1 MGSSARSRH
10 PLSADA
16 MSQRWPV
23 LRPSCKACPLFVPS
37 GPPWSSMEPISENG
51 PWPCRDSVSSMGK
64 TGRIAL
70 VTGASSGIGEATAR
84 SLAAA
89 GFEVVAA
96 ARRLERC
103 EAVAREVGGRA
114 LRLDVADPDSVAEL
128 TEQLPEVSVVVN
140 NAGGALGLEP
150 VAEPDEEN
158 WRQMYES
165 NVMGVMRVTKALLP
179 AMERGGDGHVVVI
192 GSVAG
197 VDVYPGGA
205 GYTAAKHAANAV
217 TRTLRL
223 ELLGKPIRVS
233 EVAPG
238 MVETEFSLTRFE
250 GDEEKAAKVY
260 EGTNPLSAEDVA
272 DAVAYVVTRPPH
284 VNVDYVSIKPTD
296 QATARDVHR
305 R

>member
-1 MGSSARSRH
+1 VAAVSA
-10 PLSADA
+10 
-16 MSQRWPV
+16 
-23 LRPSCKACPLFVPS
+23 K
-37 GPPWSSMEPISENG
+37 
-51 PWPCRDSVSSMGK
+51 
-64 TGRIAL
+64 GRTAL
-70 VTGASSGIGEATAR
+70 VTGASSGIGAATVR

-103 EAVAREVGGRA
+103 EEVAREVGGRA
-114 LRLDVADPDSVAEL
+114 LRLDVTDPDSVAEVA
-128 TEQLPEVSVVVN
+128 EALPEASVLIN

-150 VAEPDEEN
+150 VAEADEEK

-165 NVMGVMRVTKALLP
+165 NVLGVVRMTKALLP
-179 AMERGGDGHVVVI
+179 ALERSGDGHVVVV

-197 VDVYPGGA
+197 VEVYPGGG

-217 TRTLRL
+217 VRTLRL
-223 ELLGKPIRVS
+223 ELLGKPVRVS

-238 MVETEFSLTRFE
+238 MVKTEFSLVRFA
-250 GDEEKAAKVY
+250 GDRAKADEVY
-260 EGTNPLSAEDVA
+260 QGVTPLTGEDVA
-272 DAVAYVVTRPPH
+272 DAIAYVVTRPPH
-284 VNVDYVSIKPTD
+284 VDVDYVSIKPTD